1 MRKLVYLFLMCL
13 LLAGCRGNRY
23 YLDKVEALWGTN
35 YDSVQHYLLKVDSA
49 SLTQEDAL
57 DYHYFRM
64 KASYAYLMAMDKSQL
79 DAMIRTMK
87 ECYPKGHERA
97 FDARFLQLV
106 YYYSR
111 LDDMKVADGLAD
123 ELRGYIRNRRDS
135 SFWYRYKYQLKFY
148 QSEGDSALHYLNEA
162 AAFRLFNEAR
172 IYSLRGDL
180 YQARQQ
186 ADSAVSCYLM
196 AMELDSVTPIFQLA
210 RLVVDLL
217 PQQKDSKK
225 ALELLVRLRERIKRA
240 DIPYYNMMKGDY
252 WLAMHEPDSA
262 MKHYRIATETGNG
275 FIASQAYERMGM
287 MAKARESDKEAFDM
301 YYKSQQVWNDS
312 YFSMGHEKET
322 RDFEAMKMLNQLN
335 ELKVERQKYV
345 ILILGLALLLMVL
358 LGGSVFYLFHRKRIN
373 ERNRLMQEN
382 VMLKQQEELSSLRE
396 KEALMKEKE
405 ALLREKDARMREELF
420 KRMQVFEKLTDMEK
434 EKHIQLSDTDWKEI
448 RLMVDSGYDDFTKKL
463 RSRFP
468 MLSEK
473 DINFCCLVKIN
484 MSIQSLTD
492 IYCISKN
499 SVSRRKLRL
508 KEKMGIGEGETLDE
522 FLARF

>member
-1 MRKLVYLFLMCL
+1 MRKLLYLFLTCL

-23 YLDKVEALWGTN
+23 YLDKVEALWGVD

-64 KASYAYLMAMDKSQL
+64 KASYDYLMAMEKSRL
-79 DAMIRTMK
+79 DSLIGLMK
-87 ECYPKGHERA
+87 ERYPKGHERA

-123 ELRGYIRNRRDS
+123 ELREYIRNKRDS
-135 SFWYRYKYQLKFY
+135 FFWYRYKYLLKFY
-148 QSEGDSALHYLNEA
+148 QSERDSALHYLNEA
-162 AAFRLFNEAR
+162 AKSRLFNEAR

-180 YQARQQ
+180 FQTRQQ
-186 ADSAVSCYLM
+186 ADSAVSCYLK

-225 ALELLVRLRERIKRA
+225 ALELLARLRERIKRA
-240 DIPYYNMMKGDY
+240 DIPYYNLMKGDY

-301 YYKSQQVWNDS
+301 YYKAQQVWNNS
-312 YFSMGHEKET
+312 YFSLASEKET

-335 ELKVERQKYV
+335 ELKVERQKHV
-345 ILILGLALLLMVL
+345 ILILGLVLLLMVL
-358 LGGSVFYLFHRKRIN
+358 LGSSVFYLFHRKRIN

-463 RSRFP
+463 RSCFP

-499 SVSRRKLRL
+499 SVSRKKLRL
-508 KEKMGIGEGETLDE
+508 KEKMGIGEGETLDG
-522 FLARF
+522 FLAVF

>member
-1 MRKLVYLFLMCL
+1 MRKLLYLFLTCL

-23 YLDKVEALWGTN
+23 YLDKVEALWGVD

-64 KASYAYLMAMDKSQL
+64 KASYDYLMAMEKSLL
-79 DAMIRTMK
+79 DSMIGTMK
-87 ECYPKGHERA
+87 ERYPKGHERA
-97 FDARFLQLV
+97 FDARFLQMV
-106 YYYSR
+106 YYNNR
-111 LDDMKVADGLAD
+111 LDDKKVTDGLAD
-123 ELRGYIRNRRDS
+123 EVREYIRNKRDS
-135 SFWYRYKYQLKFY
+135 SRWYRYKYLLKFY
-148 QSEGDSALHYLNEA
+148 QDDADSALHYLNGA
-162 AAFRLFNEAR
+162 AKYRLFSEAR
-172 IYSLRGDL
+172 IYALRGDL
-180 YQARQQ
+180 CQAKQQ
-186 ADSAVSCYLM
+186 GDSAAWYYLKT
-196 AMELDSVTPIFQLA
+196 MELDSSIPMYQLA
-210 RLVVDLL
+210 KLVLDFL

-225 ALELLVRLRERIKRA
+225 ALELLARLRERIKRA
-240 DIPYYNMMKGDY
+240 DIPYYNLMKGDY
-252 WLAMHEPDSA
+252 WLAMHESDSA

-301 YYKSQQVWNDS
+301 YYKAQQVWNNS
-312 YFSMGHEKET
+312 YFSLASEKET

-335 ELKVERQKYV
+335 ELKVERQKHV
-345 ILILGLALLLMVL
+345 ILILGLVLLLMVL
-358 LGGSVFYLFHRKRIN
+358 LGGSVLFVFHRKRTN

-396 KEALMKEKE
+396 KEAL
-405 ALLREKDARMREELF
+405 LREKDARMREELF
-420 KRMQVFEKLTDMEK
+420 KRMQVFEKLSDTEN

-448 RLMVDSGYDDFTKKL
+448 RLMLDSGYDDFTKKL

-473 DINFCCLVKIN
+473 DVNFCCLVKIN

-499 SVSRRKLRL
+499 SVSRKKLRL

>member
-1 MRKLVYLFLMCL
+1 MKKLFYLFLTCL
-13 LLAGCRGNRY
+13 LLVGCRDNRF

-35 YDSVQHYLLKVDSA
+35 YDSVQYYLLKVDSA
-49 SLTQEDAL
+49 SLTPEDAL
-57 DYHYFRM
+57 DYYYFRM
-64 KASYAYLMAMDKSQL
+64 KASYAYLVAMDKSQQ
-79 DAMIRTMK
+79 DSMMAMMK
-87 ECYPKGHERA
+87 VHYPKGHERA

-111 LDDMKVADGLAD
+111 LDDRKVTDGLID

-148 QSEGDSALHYLNEA
+148 QNEGDSALRYLNEA
-162 AAFRLFNEAR
+162 AKSRLFNDVQ

-180 YQARQQ
+180 YQAKQQ

-196 AMELDSVTPIFQLA
+196 AMELGSVTPMFQLA

-217 PQQKDSKK
+217 PKQKDTKK
-225 ALELLVRLRERIKRA
+225 ALEVLTRLRERIKRA
-240 DIPYYNMMKGDY
+240 DVPYYNLIKGDF

-287 MAKARESDKEAFDM
+287 IAESRQSDEGTFRMHYKAQR
-301 YYKSQQVWNDS
+301 VWNDI
-312 YFSMGHEKET
+312 YFSLESEKDT
-322 RDFEAMKMLNQLN
+322 RDFEALKMKNQLN
-335 ELKVERQKYV
+335 ELKVERQGHV
-345 ILILGLALLLMVL
+345 ILILGLVMFVFILI
-358 LGGSVFYLFHRKRIN
+358 GGFSFYLIHRKRIN

-382 VMLKQQEELSSLRE
+382 VLLKQQEELSNLRE
-396 KEALMKEKE
+396 KEALM
-405 ALLREKDARMREELF
+405 REKDARMREELF
-420 KRMQVFEKLTDMEK
+420 KRIHVFQKLSDTEK

-448 RLMVDSGYDDFTKKL
+448 QLMLDSGYDDFTKKL
-463 RSRFP
+463 RMQFP

-484 MSIQSLTD
+484 MSIQNLTD

-499 SVSRRKLRL
+499 SVSRKKLRL
-508 KEKMGIGEGETLDE
+508 KDKMGIGEGETLDG
-522 FLARF
+522 FLAKI

>member
-1 MRKLVYLFLMCL
+1 MRKLMYLFLMCL

-23 YLDKVEALWGTN
+23 YLDKVEALWSTD

-135 SFWYRYKYQLKFY
+135 SFWYRYKYLLKFY

-162 AAFRLFNEAR
+162 AKFRLFNEAR

-180 YQARQQ
+180 YQTKQQ

-196 AMELDSVTPIFQLA
+196 AMELDSVTPMFQLA

-217 PQQKDSKK
+217 PQQKDTKK
-225 ALELLVRLRERIKRA
+225 ALELLARIRERIKRA

-301 YYKSQQVWNDS
+301 YYKSQQMWNDS

-335 ELKVERQKYV
+335 ELKVERQKHV

-396 KEALMKEKE
+396 KEAL
-405 ALLREKDARMREELF
+405 LREKDARMREELF
-420 KRMQVFEKLTDMEK
+420 KRMQVFEKLSDTED

-448 RLMVDSGYDDFTKKL
+448 QLMLDSGYDYFTKKL
-463 RSRFP
+463 RMKFP

-473 DINFCCLVKIN
+473 DVNFCCLVKIN